1 MIPLDLPRVSVV
13 GFGVEASHAGDV
25 IQLKLTG
32 RAHVTT
38 GAPLHRVLVRLHTEA
53 MRLGVRQ
60 VTVDFRGV
68 ELMNSACFKSFLTW
82 LDTAQQASPATRYRV
97 HFISDAHKQWQRRT
111 LAALGYF
118 AADLAVE
125 VEEV

>member
-13 GFGVEASHAGDV
+13 GFGVEASHEGEV

-32 RAHVTT
+32 RAHIRT
-38 GAPLHRVLVRLHTEA
+38 GAPLHSVLVRLHAEA
-53 MRLGVRQ
+53 MRLGVKK

-68 ELMNSACFKSFLTW
+68 ELMNSACFKSLLTW
-82 LDTAQQASPATRYRV
+82 LDTAQQTSPATRYRV
-97 HFISDAHKQWQRRT
+97 HFLSDTHKQWQRRT
-111 LAALGYF
+111 LTALGYF
-118 AADLAVE
+118 ASDLTFE